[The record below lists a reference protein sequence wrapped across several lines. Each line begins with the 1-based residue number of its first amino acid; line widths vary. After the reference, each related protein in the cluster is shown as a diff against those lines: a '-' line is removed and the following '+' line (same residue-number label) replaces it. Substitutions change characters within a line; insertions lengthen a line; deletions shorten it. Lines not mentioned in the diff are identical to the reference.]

1 MEDKQIRV
9 SHKELRETFYK
20 LRDFEISNLWQR
32 SIFLSA
38 LLVLFFPAYGVLVS
52 KILDGTDFTY
62 RVDLV
67 VNNGIL
73 VSKIL
78 EGTDNTIIYN
88 EICCALALCAIAFSI
103 IWIMMAKGSKAWYEV
118 YEIKICEI
126 EKEED
131 LEIEEEYSMG
141 GMGKKTWKGA
151 DTNLMTNKAGQYSV
165 SKLNILI
172 GRFLMIIWTIIFAIH
187 YIISWVTL
195 CNINCNCIPHTIIL
209 TLLPVFLTVIIWTA
223 SCNCW
228 AKSSVLQKKAK
239 L

>member
-52 KILDGTDFTY
+52 KILDGTD
-62 RVDLV
+62 
-67 VNNGIL
+67 
-73 VSKIL
+73 
-78 EGTDNTIIYN
+78 NTIIYN

-131 LEIEEEYSMG
+131 LEIEKEYTME
-141 GMGKKTWKGA
+141 GMGKKTWEGA
-151 DTNLMTNKAGQYSV
+151 DTNLITNKAGQYSV

-187 YIISWVTL
+187 YISSWVTL
-195 CNINCNCIPHTIIL
+195 CNINCNCILHTIIL

-228 AKSSVLQKKAK
+228 AKSSVLQKKPN
-239 L
+239 